1 MGVGKGCRA
10 ATQMRVGGREVP
22 AHLRGELIAH
32 EGPLTTAA
40 LASTLE
46 RHGYVLLRAGHGGL
60 PRAEVEAAADEVFGA
75 LHAVDEVEAPPNH
88 RTATGRS
95 ERLAK
100 HPDLNE
106 FWQGVCQGTALRR
119 VSHGA
124 ELQQLVSLTMG
135 EESRPFDLMYLR
147 PTPPGEGT
155 PPHADFT
162 FFATCKADTAM
173 LNAWVPYT
181 TIGIDEGPLLV
192 IENTHA
198 IPELVS
204 PLVEI
209 EYVDKATGGSPE
221 DADRMT
227 EIAYRAHGVH
237 PAQAL
242 RRTLSPPRLRLLLL
256 LVVLLPPPL
265 LLFLLL
271 LLALL
276 SSALTLHGSTRR
288 ARRRGGPAPDRLC
301 REARRP
307 IAHHLLRAG

>member
-1 MGVGKGCRA
+1 MGFSGLVGNLKA
-10 ATQMRVGGREVP
+10 ALRPQMRVGGREVP
-22 AHLRGELIAH
+22 AHLRGELVAH

-46 RHGYVLLRAGHGGL
+46 HHGYVLLRAGHGGL

-106 FWQGVCQGTALRR
+106 FWQGVCQGPALRR

-173 LNAWVPYT
+173 LNACALPHT
-181 TIGIDEGPLLV
+181 
-192 IENTHA
+192 A
-198 IPELVS
+198 
-204 PLVEI
+204 
-209 EYVDKATGGSPE
+209 GSPHLRP
-221 DADRMT
+221 A
-227 EIAYRAHGVH
+227 V
-237 PAQAL
+237 PAQGCRT
-242 RRTLSPPRLRLLLL
+242 RR
-256 LVVLLPPPL
+256 
-265 LLFLLL
+265 
-271 LLALL
+271 
-276 SSALTLHGSTRR
+276 SASTR
-288 ARRRGGPAPDRLC
+288 ARCWSSRTPTRSPSWSRRWWRLSTWTRR
-301 REARRP
+301 REARRRTRT
-307 IAHHLLRAG
+307 A

>member
-1 MGVGKGCRA
+1 MGFSGLAGNLKA
-10 ATQMRVGGREVP
+10 AVRPQMRVGGREVP
-22 AHLRGELIAH
+22 AHLRGELVAH

-46 RHGYVLLRAGHGGL
+46 HHGYVLLRAGHGGL

-106 FWQGVCQGTALRR
+106 FWQGVCQGPALRR

-173 LNAWVPYT
+173 LNACALPHT
-181 TIGIDEGPLLV
+181 
-192 IENTHA
+192 A
-198 IPELVS
+198 
-204 PLVEI
+204 
-209 EYVDKATGGSPE
+209 GSPHV
-221 DADRMT
+221 R
-227 EIAYRAHGVH
+227 
-237 PAQAL
+237 PAVPTQGCRT
-242 RRTLSPPRLRLLLL
+242 RR
-256 LVVLLPPPL
+256 
-265 LLFLLL
+265 
-271 LLALL
+271 
-276 SSALTLHGSTRR
+276 SASTR
-288 ARRRGGPAPDRLC
+288 ARC
-301 REARRP
+301 W
-307 IAHHLLRAG
+307 